1 MAYCKK
7 CGAYIPDGDT
17 KCLACGYDEA
27 DEQAAQY
34 AYAYKKAESS
44 KTDYNTEREK
54 RREENRKWAQEE
66 YERRQAEAAEQESV
80 EYSENPGKSAAG
92 FSYTQGNSKIFAMLS
107 YISVGFILPSLFL
120 PDDAFARYPAKQ
132 GMRAFIVGCI
142 AEIIGSIFNFGWVV
156 FLLRLGYTIRGIV
169 NAKNGKMKELP
180 YINAFFKKK

>member
-92 FSYTQGNSKIFAMLS
+92 FSYTQGNSKILLCCPIYLS
-107 YISVGFILPSLFL
+107 DSYFQ
-120 PDDAFARYPAKQ
+120 R
-132 GMRAFIVGCI
+132 
-142 AEIIGSIFNFGWVV
+142 
-156 FLLRLGYTIRGIV
+156 
-169 NAKNGKMKELP
+169 
-180 YINAFFKKK
+180 FFFRMMNLQSFTPGRE